1 MHLNNKKRKIL
12 FYAPAITSGGAERVL
27 SVLANYLSN
36 KGDIEVIFVISSQD
50 EPFYELDSKIKIVK
64 PAFNYKNSNRF
75 IFTLKIFFFLR
86 NSIKKYN
93 PDSAICF
100 QGRFNAFFLLAALGL
115 NIKTIISDR
124 SRPGI
129 SYGKVLDV
137 LNKLIYP
144 IADGYI
150 AQTEVAAQIAKSNFN
165 PKNIIVL
172 PNPIHVPDVLEVNKE
187 KVILN
192 VGRFIKTKNQFEL
205 LKIFLNLNRT
215 DFKLVFL
222 GDGAG
227 LDACKSLLS
236 NMNIDENRVQFLG
249 NIKNVTNYYNQS
261 IIFAFTSTSEGFPNA
276 LAEAMA
282 SGCACISYDCLAGP
296 SDLIEN
302 GKTGFLIKEGD
313 TLIYQKKLEEMMD
326 NFELSVKMGN
336 NGFEKVKSLKED
348 VICNRFLEFLDQINQ
363 K

>member
-12 FYAPAITSGGAERVL
+12 FYTPALSSGGAERVL
-27 SVLANYLSN
+27 SILANYLSN
-36 KGDIEVIFVISSQD
+36 LSDTEVVFVISSQD
-50 EPFYELDSKIKIVK
+50 EPFYELDPKIRIVK
-64 PAFNYKNSNRF
+64 PDFNYKNSSRL

-100 QGRFNAFFLLAALGL
+100 GGRYNAFFLLTTLGL

-137 LNKLIYP
+137 LNNLVYP

-172 PNPIHVPDVLEVNKE
+172 PNPIHVTDVLSVKKE
-187 KVILN
+187 KIILN
-192 VGRFIKTKNQFEL
+192 VGRFIRSKNQIEL
-205 LKIFLNLNRT
+205 LRIFLNLNRT

-222 GDGAG
+222 GEGTG

-236 NMNIDENRVQFLG
+236 NMNIDDNRVQFLG
-249 NIKNVTNYYNQS
+249 NIKNVTSYYNQS
-261 IIFAFTSTSEGFPNA
+261 LIFAFTSTSEGFPNV

-296 SDLIEN
+296 SDLIEY

-313 TLIYQKKLEEMMD
+313 TLTYQNKLEELMD
-326 NFELSVKMGN
+326 NFDLSVEMGEK
-336 NGFEKVKSLKED
+336 GFEKVKSLKED
-348 VICNRFLEFLDQINQ
+348 VICTRFVEFLDQINQ